1 MSRPSCGI
9 VTKHK
14 ECCNNAIT
22 VTAIIAF
29 KDAPGNIGARATH
42 LSRLGT
48 KANSSQPPR
57 AGRFPEP
64 RPVATY
70 IPAILPIVGDG
81 KNGIPEHE
89 ATGTKH
95 GVGDIAGPGNGPA
108 HLLHGRV
115 DDLHRARPRS
125 AKQGPYTP
133 KSASKNA
140 RMNGTCSE
148 NAVAAPRLSA
158 SCGGT
163 VAPRPTWLAGSA
175 VPGGCR
181 TARGPSASGR
191 ALAAILKLR
200 VLDRHRCSA
209 NLVADTLFHDVLVL
223 VKAAQVGQ
231 GRGAQPRSDS
241 RLVALRL
248 ASRPI
253 LDRAAGAFR
262 GKQRP

>member
-108 HLLHGRV
+108 HLLHGGV
-115 DDLHRARPRS
+115 DDLHRAQPRS
-125 AKQGPYTP
+125 AKQVPYTP
-133 KSASKNA
+133 KSALKNA
-140 RMNGTCSE
+140 RIIGTCSE
-148 NAVAAPRLSA
+148 NAAAAPRQSA
-158 SCGGT
+158 SCGGRFDPCPT
-163 VAPRPTWLAGSA
+163 RPAGNA
-175 VPGGCR
+175 VPGGGR

-191 ALAAILKLR
+191 ALAAILKFR
-200 VLDRHRCSA
+200 ALDRHRRSPD
-209 NLVADTLFHDVLVL
+209 LVADALFHDVLIL
-223 VKAAQVGQ
+223 VKAAQVG
-231 GRGAQPRSDS
+231 
-241 RLVALRL
+241 
-248 ASRPI
+248 
-253 LDRAAGAFR
+253 
-262 GKQRP
+262 